1 MKPTAIKAASQAAD
15 NAAAKAA
22 DPAIPQAAPHATLK
36 PRLLALAL
44 LVLLLAVWEITVRQ
58 VGISALV
65 LPAPSAVAKTLWT
78 TLATGYLWPHIGATL
93 AEMLLGLAIGGAAG
107 LGIGVALAESALLD
121 RVLKPYV
128 IVSQVVPKLA
138 LAPLFVLWFGFGM
151 APTVVMTAL
160 ICFFPLMEN
169 TLTALRQVDPNR
181 LQLFRMLGASRTQ
194 TLLRLKLPAGLPG
207 ILAGLRVALV
217 LALVGAVVGEF
228 IGASRGLGAVIIAA
242 QGMMDTPLMF
252 AALTAIAVIGLLG
265 YQATLLLERRLL
277 RPYADQS

>member
-1 MKPTAIKAASQAAD
+1 MRQVLSRRVLPV
-15 NAAAKAA
+15 
-22 DPAIPQAAPHATLK
+22 
-36 PRLLALAL
+36 
-44 LVLLLAVWEITVRQ
+44 VLLIVLLGTWELVVRQ
-58 VGISALV
+58 AGISALV
-65 LPAPSAVAKTLWT
+65 LPAPSAVVRTLWT
-78 TLATGYLWPHIGATL
+78 TLSSGYLWPHIGATL
-93 AEMLLGLAIGGAAG
+93 AEMLLGLALGGAAG
-107 LGIGVALAESALLD
+107 LAMGIALAESALLD
-121 RVLKPYV
+121 RVFKPYV

-138 LAPLFVLWFGFGM
+138 LAPLFVLWFGFGI

-169 TLTALRQVDPNR
+169 TLTSLRQVDPNR

-207 ILAGLRVALV
+207 ILAGWRVALV

-252 AALTAIAVIGLLG
+252 AALTAIAAIGLLC
-265 YQATLLLERRLL
+265 YQAMLMIERRLL
-277 RPYADQS
+277 RPYGDHL

>member
-1 MKPTAIKAASQAAD
+1 MRQVLSRRVLPIV
-15 NAAAKAA
+15 
-22 DPAIPQAAPHATLK
+22 
-36 PRLLALAL
+36 L
-44 LVLLLAVWEITVRQ
+44 LVVLLGAWELVVRKA
-58 VGISALV
+58 GISALV
-65 LPAPSAVAKTLWT
+65 LPAPSAVVRTLWT
-78 TLATGYLWPHIGATL
+78 TLSTGYLWPHIGATL
-93 AEMLLGLAIGGAAG
+93 AEMLLGLALGGAAG
-107 LGIGVALAESALLD
+107 LAMGIALAESALLD
-121 RVLKPYV
+121 RVFKPYV

-138 LAPLFVLWFGFGM
+138 LAPLFVLWFGFGI

-169 TLTALRQVDPNR
+169 TLTSLRQVDPNR

-207 ILAGLRVALV
+207 ILAGWRVALV

-252 AALTAIAVIGLLG
+252 AALTAIAAIGLLC
-265 YQATLLLERRLL
+265 YQAMLMIERCLL
-277 RPYADQS
+277 RPYGDHL